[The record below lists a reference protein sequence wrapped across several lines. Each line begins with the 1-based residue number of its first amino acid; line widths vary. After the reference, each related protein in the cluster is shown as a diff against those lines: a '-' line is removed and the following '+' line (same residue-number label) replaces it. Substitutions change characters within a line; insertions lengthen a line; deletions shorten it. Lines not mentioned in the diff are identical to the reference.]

1 MKKVLQITSSLARN
15 GTETFIMNV
24 YRHIDRTRVQFDF
37 LIFTEDAGGFC
48 AEALSLG
55 ATIYRL
61 PTRRS
66 GVVRYYRALRDFFC
80 QNAHE
85 YVAIHYSGCSLT
97 SVLPLYMARKYGV
110 PVRVV
115 HSHNSRTEGIHNV
128 MLHKLNK
135 HLASHWGTVFL
146 ACSDKAAAWFY
157 KNTRAEKMC
166 AVVKNGISI
175 SDFEYN
181 PVVREKYR
189 KQMGLENCFVVGHVG
204 RYTEVKNHTFLLKV
218 FKELLPVVPEA
229 RLLLIGSGELKQQ
242 IVEEV
247 FADENMM
254 GKVILLEDRTDVNH
268 LMQVMDCFVMPSLF
282 EGLPFVLVE
291 AQCAGLKVL
300 CSDTVSR
307 EVKLTGNIA
316 FMSLDEPAEKWAESV
331 RDYCGYHRE
340 SVSKEIADKGFSIGG
355 VASELVELYLK

>member
-80 QNAHE
+80 QHAHE

-128 MLHKLNK
+128 MLQKLNK

-175 SDFEYN
+175 SDFE
-181 PVVREKYR
+181 
-189 KQMGLENCFVVGHVG
+189 
-204 RYTEVKNHTFLLKV
+204 
-218 FKELLPVVPEA
+218 
-229 RLLLIGSGELKQQ
+229 
-242 IVEEV
+242 
-247 FADENMM
+247 
-254 GKVILLEDRTDVNH
+254 
-268 LMQVMDCFVMPSLF
+268 
-282 EGLPFVLVE
+282 
-291 AQCAGLKVL
+291 
-300 CSDTVSR
+300 
-307 EVKLTGNIA
+307 
-316 FMSLDEPAEKWAESV
+316 
-331 RDYCGYHRE
+331 
-340 SVSKEIADKGFSIGG
+340 
-355 VASELVELYLK
+355 